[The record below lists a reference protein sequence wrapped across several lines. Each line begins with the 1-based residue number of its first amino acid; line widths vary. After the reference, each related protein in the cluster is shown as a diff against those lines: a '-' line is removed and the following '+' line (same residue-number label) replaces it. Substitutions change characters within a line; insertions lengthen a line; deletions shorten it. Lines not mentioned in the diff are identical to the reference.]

1 MMKKP
6 AALKQGDT
14 IGLIG
19 TSSHIGNVE
28 KAKMCEDKLNEL
40 GFNVAIG
47 ESCYGQYG
55 YLSGPDDVRAN
66 DVNRMFEDKSIDG
79 IFCIRGGYGASRILD
94 KLDYDM
100 VKHNP
105 KVFAG
110 YSDITA
116 LHIALNQI
124 CKLVTF
130 HGPMAS
136 TDMIPEFDSFSR
148 SSFLSAVTSTEPLG
162 VLNNPPYEE
171 IRSLVTG
178 CASGVIVGGNLSLVA
193 ATMGTKYEIDTK
205 DKLLFLEDIDEEPY
219 RVDRMLSQL
228 RLAGKLKDCRGIILG
243 DWNNCTPKN
252 YNPSLSLMEVFE
264 DIIIPAGKPTIYN
277 FKAGHCS
284 PKITVPF
291 GVKVVLNANDCS
303 LTIIEEALK

>member
-1 MMKKP
+1 MKKP
-6 AALKQGDT
+6 AALRSGDT

-28 KAKMCEDKLNEL
+28 KVKKCEEVLNEL
-40 GFNVAIG
+40 GFNVVVG

-55 YLSGPDDVRAN
+55 YLSGPDELRAS
-66 DVNRMFEDKSIDG
+66 DVNRMFEDRQIDG
-79 IFCIRGGYGASRILD
+79 IFCIRGGYGTSRILD
-94 KLDYDM
+94 KLDYEM
-100 VKHNP
+100 IKHNP

-110 YSDITA
+110 YSDITSV
-116 LHIALNQI
+116 HIALNQI

-130 HGPMAS
+130 HGPMPS

-148 SSFLSAVTSTEPLG
+148 RSFLRAVTSTESLG
-162 VLNNPPYEE
+162 VLNNPPNEE
-171 IRSLVTG
+171 IKSLVTG

-193 ATMGTKYEIDTK
+193 ATMGTKFEIDTK

-228 RLAGKLKDCRGIILG
+228 RLGGKLDECSGIILG

-252 YNPSLSLMEVFE
+252 YNPSLSLIQVFE
-264 DIIIPAGKPTIYN
+264 DIIVPAGKPTIYN

-291 GVKVVLNANDCS
+291 GVKAVLNANECS
-303 LTIIEEALK
+303 LALKERGLK

>member
-1 MMKKP
+1 MKKP
-6 AALKQGDT
+6 AALKKGDT
-14 IGLIG
+14 IGLIA
-19 TSSHIGNVE
+19 TSSHIGNIE
-28 KAKMCEDKLNEL
+28 KIKKCEEVLNGM
-40 GFNVAIG
+40 GFNVAVG
-47 ESCYGQYG
+47 ESCRLQYG
-55 YLSGPDDVRAN
+55 YLSGSDDIRAK
-66 DVNRMFEDKSIDG
+66 DVNRMFKDKSIDG

-100 VKHNP
+100 IKHNP

-116 LHIALNQI
+116 IHIALNQI
-124 CKLVTF
+124 CDMVTF
-130 HGPMAS
+130 HGPMPS
-136 TDMIPEFDSFSR
+136 TDMIPEFDDFSKK
-148 SSFLSAVTSTEPLG
+148 SFLDSVTSAEPLG
-162 VLNNPPYEE
+162 LMSNPNNEE
-171 IRSLVTG
+171 VKALGGG

-228 RLAGKLKDCRGIILG
+228 RLAGKLDECSGIILG

-252 YNPSLSLMEVFE
+252 YNPSLSLTQVLE
-264 DIIIPAGKPTIYN
+264 DIIVPAGKPTIYN

-284 PKITVPF
+284 PMITIPL
-291 GVKVVLNANDCS
+291 GVKAVLNADECS
-303 LTIIEEALK
+303 LTIVEEAVK